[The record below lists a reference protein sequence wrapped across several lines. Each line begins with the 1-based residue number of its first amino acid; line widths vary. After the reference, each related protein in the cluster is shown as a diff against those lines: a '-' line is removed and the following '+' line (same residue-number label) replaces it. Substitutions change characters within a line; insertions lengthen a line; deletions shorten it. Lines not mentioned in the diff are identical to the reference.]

1 MEYTVQEHN
10 ATTGEIIVRPITTEE
25 LEVLNADNVQ
35 AEKNRADAL
44 QTKANKAALL
54 ARLGI
59 TADEA
64 RLLLGGN

>member
-10 ATTGEIIVRPITTEE
+10 ATTGEVIVRPITTEE
-25 LEVLNADNVQ
+25 LEVLNADNIQ

-44 QTKANKAALL
+44 QTKADKAALL
-54 ARLGI
+54 ARLGM

-64 RLLLGGN
+64 KLLLS